1 MARII
6 FHMNR
11 TIQDAQFA
19 EIYEAADGL
28 NVGISL
34 YGNTPSPTRDS
45 FVWLIKGSTLGVHRM
60 KRYLRAMP

>member
-11 TIQDAQFA
+11 PIQDAQFA
-19 EIYEAADGL
+19 EIYEAAARFK
-28 NVGISL
+28 VGINL

-45 FVWLIKGSTLGVHRM
+45 FVWLIKGGALGVYRL
-60 KRYLRAMP
+60 KRYLKEMP